1 MLKDECIFGL
11 VYGWLVSICLPR
23 IIFRWFRKSSV
34 ILIRYFYEER
44 WELCLGKKKKLEYF
58 IIYVNSGFS
67 AFCLLRGR
75 EEVCVVGVGFVDVW
89 GNWFF

>member
-1 MLKDECIFGL
+1 MKDECIFGL

-44 WELCLGKKKKLEYF
+44 WELSLGKKKKLEYF

-67 AFCLLRGR
+67 AFSL
-75 EEVCVVGVGFVDVW
+75 VCVVGVGFVDVW